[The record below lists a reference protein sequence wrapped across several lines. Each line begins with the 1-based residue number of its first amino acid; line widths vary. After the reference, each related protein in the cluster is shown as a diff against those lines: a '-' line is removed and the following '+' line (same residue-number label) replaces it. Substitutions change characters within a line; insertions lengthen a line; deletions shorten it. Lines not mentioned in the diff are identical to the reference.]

1 MLDWVFCACSIGW
14 LGVLWDSTA
23 WQKIPCYPNVLKSTM
38 PKSMNFLEL
47 LCTWCNPG
55 LSREALQVELEVS
68 GRGEHGLGGAS
79 IPQVGW
85 LCVVF
90 VCMHMCVCSTCCVC
104 GGQRTTVATSWKLCE
119 FRILNS
125 ARSLT
130 HWSILLAPF
139 FTLIVSPKATRK
151 SRDYHPT
158 LNPSIC
164 VVMFHKGGDRSQVY
178 HLLFN
183 SSTVVLAPAQ
193 HWAFSL
199 GTPFPHWI
207 SRYIVSRNCRP
218 DHMSTHDP
226 EVAP

>member
-1 MLDWVFCACSIGW
+1 MWNKNVFQDILDSGLLCMLDWVFCACSIGW

-90 VCMHMCVCSTCCVC
+90 VCMHVCVCSTCCVC

-125 ARSLT
+125 GCQALEPAPWLTDPFCWPHSSL
-130 HWSILLAPF
+130 
-139 FTLIVSPKATRK
+139 
-151 SRDYHPT
+151 
-158 LNPSIC
+158 
-164 VVMFHKGGDRSQVY
+164 
-178 HLLFN
+178 
-183 SSTVVLAPAQ
+183 
-193 HWAFSL
+193 
-199 GTPFPHWI
+199 
-207 SRYIVSRNCRP
+207 
-218 DHMSTHDP
+218 
-226 EVAP
+226 

>member
-1 MLDWVFCACSIGW
+1 MSSKVQRPRVWTSWSCFALDAILVSVERPCKWSWRSRVEENMESVVPAFPR
-14 LGVLWDSTA
+14 LVDYVL
-23 WQKIPCYPNVLKSTM
+23 C
-38 PKSMNFLEL
+38 
-47 LCTWCNPG
+47 
-55 LSREALQVELEVS
+55 
-68 GRGEHGLGGAS
+68 
-79 IPQVGW
+79 
-85 LCVVF
+85 LCV
-90 VCMHMCVCSTCCVC
+90 CTCVCSTCRVC
-104 GGQRTTVATSWKLCE
+104 GCQRTTVATSWKLCE

-125 ARSLT
+125 GCQALEPA

-151 SRDYHPT
+151 SRDYHQT

-164 VVMFHKGGDRSQVY
+164 VVMFHSGGDRSQVS

-183 SSTVVLAPAQ
+183 SSTVELAPAQ
-193 HWAFSL
+193 HWAFFL

-218 DHMSTHDP
+218 DHMCTHAP

>member
-1 MLDWVFCACSIGW
+1 MKYKCFSRYFRLWVTLYVG
-14 LGVLWDSTA
+14 LGILCLLHRLAWSTLR
-23 WQKIPCYPNVLKSTM
+23 QHCLTEDTLFPNALKSTR

-90 VCMHMCVCSTCCVC
+90 VCMHVCVCSTCCVC

-125 ARSLT
+125 GCQALEPAPWLTDPFCWPHSSL
-130 HWSILLAPF
+130 
-139 FTLIVSPKATRK
+139 
-151 SRDYHPT
+151 
-158 LNPSIC
+158 
-164 VVMFHKGGDRSQVY
+164 
-178 HLLFN
+178 
-183 SSTVVLAPAQ
+183 
-193 HWAFSL
+193 
-199 GTPFPHWI
+199 
-207 SRYIVSRNCRP
+207 
-218 DHMSTHDP
+218 
-226 EVAP
+226 

>member
-1 MLDWVFCACSIGW
+1 MKYKCFSRYFRLWVTLYVGLGILCLLHRLAWSTLREHCFPNAFKSIR
-14 LGVLWDSTA
+14 
-23 WQKIPCYPNVLKSTM
+23 

-90 VCMHMCVCSTCCVC
+90 VCMHVCVCSTCCVC

-125 ARSLT
+125 GCQALEPAPWLTDPFCWPHSSL
-130 HWSILLAPF
+130 
-139 FTLIVSPKATRK
+139 
-151 SRDYHPT
+151 
-158 LNPSIC
+158 
-164 VVMFHKGGDRSQVY
+164 
-178 HLLFN
+178 
-183 SSTVVLAPAQ
+183 
-193 HWAFSL
+193 
-199 GTPFPHWI
+199 
-207 SRYIVSRNCRP
+207 
-218 DHMSTHDP
+218 
-226 EVAP
+226 